1 MDTEIKNILLV
12 EDDAEHAELIRR
24 SFESHQDE
32 FRISIAVTLARARQA
47 LQEFPLPALVICD
60 WRLPDGDGLDLLPS
74 ALSPQHIPLI
84 LMTSHGNERIAVEAI
99 KAGALDYVVK
109 SEVTM
114 RDMPHIVERAL
125 RDWKNIIERERVEAD
140 VRRLAQA
147 AAIWNTVGK
156 TVVSA
161 QDLQEI
167 LATVIQV
174 IKENLPVQAGT
185 IWLRN
190 EADELYFAKT
200 LHENESQFQN
210 IRVKFGQGVAGWVA
224 DHAESALINNVS
236 ADLRF
241 WKGADAQTGFIT
253 QSVLCVPLVIRDRAI
268 GVIEL
273 LNKTGEAFNS
283 KDQALLESIAAPV
296 AIAIQNA
303 TLHHQVQDHLKTLTE
318 LLGKVEN
325 AKREWELSID
335 SIEEGIMMV
344 DENCRIMRTNRAL
357 AKWLN
362 TTPNELVGQYCHRA
376 IYGQET
382 PLAYCQNA
390 RSSSVQAPLSEWE
403 LEQPNL
409 GGMFHFTTY
418 PLRNDAGAYIGA
430 VNVLKNVTAEKQLE
444 AQMIQSQKLS
454 ATGRLAATL
463 AHEIN
468 NPLQAIQGCL
478 ELAHANLGDS
488 SKQKRYL
495 AMATAELERVATI
508 VQRML
513 EFNRPAKGTQ
523 EMTDVRKIVDDVLAL
538 SAKRLQ
544 HGKIVVRSEWE
555 TNVPEIRSNGNQLQ
569 QVFLNL
575 ILNAVEAMPNGGAL
589 VIRGRSIDEKGRWL
603 AISIADSGIGIEP
616 GNLDKIFEPFYTT
629 KAEGSGLGLSVC
641 HNIVTNHGGRISV
654 ESVVAQGTTITVRL
668 PY

>member
-1 MDTEIKNILLV
+1 
-12 EDDAEHAELIRR
+12 
-24 SFESHQDE
+24 
-32 FRISIAVTLARARQA
+32 
-47 LQEFPLPALVICD
+47 
-60 WRLPDGDGLDLLPS
+60 
-74 ALSPQHIPLI
+74 
-84 LMTSHGNERIAVEAI
+84 
-99 KAGALDYVVK
+99 
-109 SEVTM
+109 
-114 RDMPHIVERAL
+114 
-125 RDWKNIIERERVEAD
+125 
-140 VRRLAQA
+140 
-147 AAIWNTVGK
+147 
-156 TVVSA
+156 
-161 QDLQEI
+161 
-167 LATVIQV
+167 
-174 IKENLPVQAGT
+174 
-185 IWLRN
+185 
-190 EADELYFAKT
+190 
-200 LHENESQFQN
+200 
-210 IRVKFGQGVAGWVA
+210 
-224 DHAESALINNVS
+224 
-236 ADLRF
+236 
-241 WKGADAQTGFIT
+241 
-253 QSVLCVPLVIRDRAI
+253 
-268 GVIEL
+268 
-273 LNKTGEAFNS
+273 LNKKDVAFNA

-303 TLHHQVQDHLKTLTE
+303 TLHAQVQTQLSTVTD

-344 DENCRIMRTNRAL
+344 DEHCRIMRTNRAL

-362 TTPNELVGQYCHRA
+362 TTPNALVGQYCYRA

-390 RSSSVQAPLSEWE
+390 KSAPAQAPLSEWE

-409 GGMFHFTTY
+409 GGMFRFTTY
-418 PLRNDAGAYIGA
+418 SLRNESGDYVGS
-430 VNVLKNVTAEKQLE
+430 VNVLKNITTEKQLE

-478 ELAHANLGDS
+478 ELAHANLKDP
-488 SKQKRYL
+488 SKQQRYL

-513 EFNRPAKGTQ
+513 EFNRPAKSMQ
-523 EMTDVRKIVDDVLAL
+523 EITDVHKVMDDVLAL

-555 TNVPEIRSNGNQLQ
+555 TNVPGIRGNANQLQ

-575 ILNAVEAMPNGGAL
+575 ILNAIEAMPSGGEL
-589 VIRGRSIDEKGRWL
+589 RIRGRTIDEKGHWL
-603 AISIADSGIGIEP
+603 AISIVDTGMGIEP
-616 GNLDKIFEPFYTT
+616 ANLDKIFEPFYTT

-654 ESVVAQGTTITVRL
+654 ESVVGQGTRFDVRL
-668 PY
+668 PF